1 MGPFVFPDID
11 PVAIH
16 IGPLAIRW
24 YALAYIAGLLCGWQY
39 CLRLAKRPPNMV
51 TPKDIDDFMVWAT
64 LGVVLGGRL
73 GFVLFY
79 QPEHYFAN
87 PGEILQ
93 VWKGGMSFHGGLLGV
108 ILAMI
113 LYARRH
119 GTGFFPLA
127 DIVAAATPIGLF
139 FGRIANFINGELW
152 GRTTDVP
159 WAVIFPRA
167 GPEPRHPSQLYE
179 AGLEGLVLFAVTA
192 LLIFRY
198 DALRRRGLISGVFL
212 VGYGLSRIVA
222 ETMREPDSY
231 IGFLTFGT
239 TYGQWLSLPMVLYG
253 VYLIWT
259 ARSRPPASAEPA
271 T

>member
-16 IGPLAIRW
+16 LGPIAIRW
-24 YALAYIAGLLCGWQY
+24 YALAYIAGLIGGWQY
-39 CLRLAKRPPNMV
+39 CLRLATRPPNIM
-51 TPKDIDDFMVWAT
+51 TPKHLDDFMVWAT
-64 LGVVLGGRL
+64 IGVVLGGRI

-79 QPEHYFAN
+79 QPGHYFAN
-87 PGEILQ
+87 PSEIFQ
-93 VWKGGMSFHGGLLGV
+93 VWKGGMSFHGGLIGV
-108 ILAMI
+108 IVAMI
-113 LYARRH
+113 VFARRN
-119 GTGFFPLA
+119 GTGFFPLS

-139 FGRIANFINGELW
+139 FGRIANFINGEPW
-152 GRTTDVP
+152 GRPTDVP

-192 LLIFRY
+192 LLIFRFG
-198 DALRRRGLISGVFL
+198 ALRRHGMISGVFL

-222 ETMREPDSY
+222 ETRREPDSY
-231 IGFLTFGT
+231 IGFLPFGT
-239 TYGQWLSLPMVLYG
+239 TYGQWLSVPMVLYG
-253 VYLIWT
+253 LYLIWT
-259 ARSRPPASAEPA
+259 AQSRPPASAAPA